1 MRVTIQRYAIN
12 RRAGF
17 LQRRTLA
24 FVLAIK
30 VIFTDE
36 EYAAIRQRNLY
47 DLPIMD
53 RPFHPLWRKSQ
64 DEWKEIQALP
74 VGLLVHLHET
84 GRSSELAYYG
94 NDFDAESGERQLR
107 KGLET
112 LKAIITGSR
121 ETNRSEE
128 FEL

>member
-1 MRVTIQRYAIN
+1 MRLTISRYVAQRK
-12 RRAGF
+12 AGF
-17 LQRRTLA
+17 LQRRRPVY
-24 FVLAIK
+24 VLAVRIA
-30 VIFTDE
+30 FSEE

-53 RPFHPLWRKSQ
+53 RPFHPLRGLLQEDWQ
-64 DEWKEIQALP
+64 EIQALP

-84 GRSSELAYYG
+84 KGTMEIGYYH

-121 ETNRSEE
+121 ETDRVDE